1 MHRSCVYEA
10 LGLLELSK
18 RDLIMIK
25 ELDDRFDLKYLEES
39 KKLENEGK
47 YKESYRIKEFLQK
60 LQSIQNEQYF

>member
-25 ELDDRFDLKYLEES
+25 ELDERFELKYLEES
-39 KKLENEGK
+39 KILENEGK
-47 YKESYRIKEFLQK
+47 YKESYRIKEFL
-60 LQSIQNEQYF
+60 